1 LTRAAL
7 KRHALLLPI
16 IVASLLLALAY
27 SLITPFFE
35 KTDELYHVAYM
46 THLADG
52 KGFPAPADPHN
63 PARQEATQPP
73 LYYLIGAA
81 LILPLDTGDMA
92 ALTELNPYYR
102 PIWDGVY
109 GDNRNRYLH
118 KVNEIL
124 PRGGAALAVRLLR
137 CWSIALGAAAVVATY
152 GIAYTLFPE
161 RRWLAAGAAAICA
174 FNPRFLYVSG
184 TVNNDVMVAA
194 TCALTGLASLRL
206 MRAPRPRVRHVVA
219 VGAALG
225 AALLSKVSAVVVLP
239 VVVIALLYAAHK
251 ATLRSGPL
259 AVSLRGRPFGGRP
272 VRAIPTDASRRLLR
286 SARNDNAAVV
296 AHKAP
301 AGRGGAWVRT
311 GLHWSGIALLCAAAI
326 SGWWFARN
334 ALLLGGDLTGTAVHV
349 LKWGRRATPLT
360 LQGLRLELQGLEE
373 SYWAVFGLNSIPIDR
388 WINLILFGVD
398 RLAVAGAVVLAAK
411 QFTRWRQEREVQLGL
426 LGLGLWA
433 LASLASVGYWIYLM
447 QGVNLGRLLYP
458 AIAPI
463 SLLIALAPG
472 QFLPQRWQPAAAGV
486 LGMSLFALA
495 AACPWVYIR
504 PNYAP
509 PPVLD
514 QAQVEPLTDRLD
526 ADFQGQIRLLGYH
539 LPEQEAWPGGRLPV
553 TLYYQA
559 VVPFG
564 IDYTVFVH
572 LVDAEGQIITQQDT
586 YPGMGRYPTTMW
598 KPGQIIA
605 DTFYLDMPE
614 WAPAPGTGTFEVGF
628 YDRETQLRLLVVGE
642 DGQVTGDSVWF
653 DQVRIIAPA
662 EAG

>member
-1 LTRAAL
+1 MTGTAL
-7 KRHALLLPI
+7 KRHALLLLI
-16 IVASLLLALAY
+16 TAAFLLLALAY
-27 SLITPFFE
+27 SLTTPFFE
-35 KTDELYHVAYM
+35 KTDELYHVAYIA
-46 THLADG
+46 HLADG

-92 ALTELNPYYR
+92 SLTELNPYYR

-118 KVNEIL
+118 KVNELL

-137 CWSIALGAAAVVATY
+137 CWSIALGAVAVVATY
-152 GIAYTLFPE
+152 GIAYTLFPG
-161 RRWLAAGAAAICA
+161 RRWLAASAAVVCA

-206 MRAPRPRVRHVVA
+206 MRAPHPRARHVVA
-219 VGAALG
+219 VGVALG

-239 VVVIALLYAAHK
+239 MVVVAVLYAARK
-251 ATLRSGPL
+251 AAIGHSPL
-259 AVSLRGRPFGGRP
+259 TSTYASRGLGGRG
-272 VRAIPTDASRRLLR
+272 VRR
-286 SARNDNAAVV
+286 SARNDSAAAI
-296 AHKAP
+296 AHEAP
-301 AGRGGAWVRT
+301 AGGGRAWARL
-311 GLHWSGIALLCAAAI
+311 GLRWSGIAMLCAAAI
-326 SGWWFARN
+326 SGWWFTRN
-334 ALLLGGDLTGTAVHV
+334 ALLLEGDLTGTAVHV
-349 LKWGRRATPLT
+349 IKWGRRAAPLT
-360 LQGLRLELQGLEE
+360 LEDLRLELQGLEE

-411 QFTRWRQEREVQLGL
+411 QLTRWRQEREVQLGL

-472 QFLPQRWQPAAAGV
+472 QFLPQRWQPAAAGA
-486 LGMSLFALA
+486 LGVGLFALA
-495 AACPWVYIR
+495 VACPWVYIR

-514 QAQVEPLTDRLD
+514 QAQVEPLTGRLD
-526 ADFQGQIRLLGYH
+526 ADFQGQIVLLGYH
-539 LPEQEAWPGGRLPV
+539 LPERESWPGDRLPV

-559 VVPFG
+559 KVPFG

-572 LVDAEGQIITQQDT
+572 LVDAEGKIITQQDT

-605 DTFYLDMPE
+605 DTFYLDLPE
-614 WAPAPGTGTFEVGF
+614 WAPVPGTGTFEVGF
-628 YDRETQLRLLVVGE
+628 YDRETQLRLLVVDA

-653 DQVRIIAPA
+653 DQIQIVAPA
-662 EAG
+662 ETG